1 MQTQMVRTTISLP
14 RDVHEEWRL
23 EAVKKRISLGKVIL
37 EKTGKIKKGKKLSIE
52 ERIKKDFELFDRVG
66 RSCLQIDLVKALRK
80 DRDRDNA

>member
-1 MQTQMVRTTISLP
+1 M
-14 RDVHEEWRL
+14 
-23 EAVKKRISLGKVIL
+23 KKRISLGKVIL

-66 RSCLQIDLVKALRK
+66 RSGLQIDLVKALRK